1 MSVTVELS
9 ALAERLEDF
18 GPVAYLV
25 SVDDDGR
32 PHVVAVE
39 PVLDGDRILAG
50 AGRRTAANL
59 AERAAC
65 TLLWPAPAGSGYG
78 LLVDGVAEVVG
89 DPVDRRL
96 VVRPTGAVLHRTPA
110 GDPSSP
116 SCVAV
121 PTEPTGTAR

>member
-1 MSVTVELS
+1 MSAAVELS
-9 ALAERLEDF
+9 ALAERLEEF
-18 GPVAYLV
+18 PSVAYLV
-25 SVDDDGR
+25 SVDGDGR

-39 PVLDGDRILAG
+39 PVLAGDRILAG

-59 AERAAC
+59 AQRAAC

-89 DPVDRRL
+89 NGDARRL
-96 VVRPTGAVLHRTPA
+96 VVRPTGAVLHRTPT
-110 GDPSSP
+110 GDPSLP

-121 PTEPTGTAR
+121 PTGPAR